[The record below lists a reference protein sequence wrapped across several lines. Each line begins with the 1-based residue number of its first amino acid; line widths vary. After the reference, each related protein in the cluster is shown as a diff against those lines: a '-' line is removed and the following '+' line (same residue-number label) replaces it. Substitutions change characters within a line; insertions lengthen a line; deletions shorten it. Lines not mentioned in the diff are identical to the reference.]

1 MWRRT
6 ANKQVACNA
15 CGLYYKLYGI
25 QRPIEMRKDIVYPR
39 NRYSK
44 LSLNGQPV
52 GTEQHKEEDIVES
65 IVEATDFDISVQKTK
80 KSRRKLKSNTRVVPN
95 KQLCE
100 QKPIDF
106 SSNVSLIQLS
116 QSILMQKMTNRCLH
130 PYKCRF
136 LEKMFLWA
144 HQ

>member
-44 LSLNGQPV
+44 LSITGQTTSCDHNEV
-52 GTEQHKEEDIVES
+52 SDGHKAKRI
-65 IVEATDFDISVQKTK
+65 
-80 KSRRKLKSNTRVVPN
+80 RRKLKPN
-95 KQLCE
+95 SKFDE
-100 QKPIDF
+100 KEIIEEKPIDYTA
-106 SSNVSLIQLS
+106 NVI
-116 QSILMQKMTNRCLH
+116 T
-130 PYKCRF
+130 
-136 LEKMFLWA
+136 
-144 HQ
+144 